1 MRLDQR
7 AGQCEEVGH
16 PGFGEPP
23 AWRGDTE
30 LPPCCGSPSE
40 SAGDSSGAAGNAVL
54 KAAPTVS
61 SHVPPASSE
70 PLKGQLEE
78 LEGEATLGEGRRWL
92 KAPSLRAKAL
102 KSSGAACRE
111 MPKGQKVSA
120 SPKDAWAD
128 RRQTRAGPRV
138 LQGHSSAQG
147 SGTPVNRASQDFLRT
162 EFRIPEGFLG
172 LSFTL
177 SV

>member
-1 MRLDQR
+1 MREACCACPGPSFLSSRFTACWEALHSFCDGQDSLSGETGPAR

-70 PLKGQLEE
+70 PLKRGNLR

-92 KAPSLRAKAL
+92 KSPSL
-102 KSSGAACRE
+102 G
-111 MPKGQKVSA
+111 
-120 SPKDAWAD
+120 
-128 RRQTRAGPRV
+128 
-138 LQGHSSAQG
+138 
-147 SGTPVNRASQDFLRT
+147 
-162 EFRIPEGFLG
+162 
-172 LSFTL
+172 
-177 SV
+177 